1 MIISP
6 ALRRVRQLSTAAAAA
21 AAAAASTGSSSITIS
36 KAKAKLR
43 SEFDPD
49 KALEIYSSVSDH
61 YTSPRSNRYTQD
73 LTIRRLAKSRRFG
86 DIETFLESHKNDP
99 RITQE
104 PFVST
109 LIRSYGLAGMF
120 VHALR
125 TYNQM
130 DELGAPRSTTSF
142 NALLAACTQSKLF
155 DQRHGFLPDEVSYG
169 MLVKSYCQ
177 SGSPELAI
185 ETLKLMEEKGVEITR
200 ITFTTIVDALY
211 KKGDSHE
218 AERMWNEMLK
228 KGCLPDVAAYNVKLT
243 QAQSVGPEEVKQLI
257 EEMSNA
263 GLKPDTISYNIL
275 MTSYCKFGKMDEAK
289 KVYEELEEKGCKPN
303 AATFRTLVYYLCR
316 SGRFERAYEVFK
328 ESVRV
333 HKIPDINSLKHLLEG
348 LVKRSKMKEAK
359 GMCRTLRKKFP
370 ENILKG
376 WNKLEN
382 DLGLVIGAS
391 AADETQEA
399 ST

>member
-6 ALRRVRQLSTAAAAA
+6 ALRRVRQLSTAAAAAA

-86 DIETFLESHKNDP
+86 DIETLLESHKNDP

-109 LIRSYGLAGMF
+109 LIRSYDLAGMF

-130 DELGAPRSTTSF
+130 DDLGAPRSTTSF

-155 DQRHGFLPDEVSYG
+155 DQVPQLFDQMPKRHGFSPDEVSYG

-177 SGSPELAI
+177 N
-185 ETLKLMEEKGVEITR
+185 
-200 ITFTTIVDALY
+200 
-211 KKGDSHE
+211 H
-218 AERMWNEMLK
+218 
-228 KGCLPDVAAYNVKLT
+228 
-243 QAQSVGPEEVKQLI
+243 
-257 EEMSNA
+257 
-263 GLKPDTISYNIL
+263 
-275 MTSYCKFGKMDEAK
+275 
-289 KVYEELEEKGCKPN
+289 VYE
-303 AATFRTLVYYLCR
+303 V
-316 SGRFERAYEVFK
+316 
-328 ESVRV
+328 
-333 HKIPDINSLKHLLEG
+333 LK
-348 LVKRSKMKEAK
+348 
-359 GMCRTLRKKFP
+359 
-370 ENILKG
+370 
-376 WNKLEN
+376 
-382 DLGLVIGAS
+382 
-391 AADETQEA
+391 
-399 ST
+399 